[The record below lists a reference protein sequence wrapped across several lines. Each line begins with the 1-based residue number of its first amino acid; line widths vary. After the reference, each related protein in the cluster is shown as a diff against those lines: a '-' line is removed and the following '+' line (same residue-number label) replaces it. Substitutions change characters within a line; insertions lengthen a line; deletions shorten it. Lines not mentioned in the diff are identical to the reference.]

1 MHPKE
6 GKNTGIAARLRLCA
20 ESGIVENC
28 NDYQKTFKLAACV
41 PLTKMLLFEP
51 EVYMNVVLS
60 WGKAGIL
67 FVLVQPCTASKHFL
81 QEKKLRKRIVVEKKI
96 NPFISKD

>member
-6 GKNTGIAARLRLCA
+6 GKNTGTAARLRLCA

-41 PLTKMLLFEP
+41 PLTKMLL
-51 EVYMNVVLS
+51 LS
-60 WGKAGIL
+60 LKSTCMWCCPGEKQEFSL
-67 FVLVQPCTASKHFL
+67 FWCSHAQLPSISY
-81 QEKKLRKRIVVEKKI
+81 KKK
-96 NPFISKD
+96 N